1 MSKPHHGFPSGY
13 FKIRS
18 RLTGKC
24 LEIKDGGTNRATP
37 IITNNCHD
45 GHHQLWYA
53 DKLGRVVSRLNGMA
67 LDIKGVN
74 KANGATLHTWNT
86 HGMKNQQWYVDS
98 IGRIVSRLNQKSLS
112 FDENNKG
119 ATPAYMWESIN
130 GPAQKWYFEKA
141 QDSDRTVSLKKRYS
155 GTQGV
160 QKVPGDKILPAA
172 GFTYQFWMKLDKFE
186 GGKWKAIFSKSKDHA
201 NAKNRAPGIWIY
213 PNELRFHLKTN
224 TTKDWNEGI
233 PNDPVYDIP
242 LRKWINVAFTINGN
256 RMEFYVD
263 GNRTSTGKLKGH
275 FNPNNSHLW
284 IGHDNKSIHV
294 RDLEYTNYV
303 LNPEQIA
310 KNMRSTDPRLADKP
324 KKAIQGQG
332 PTEDIPDLGVRITK
346 FISNGS
352 KSACPPHRAR
362 LGTGRSWCAKD
373 ETGNQYLEA
382 VLDKEYHVKA
392 IMTQGR
398 SDANQ
403 WTKSYAIK
411 YLSNGKWKSA
421 GDTFKGNTDRHTIKT
436 NKVDF
441 NAQKVRFY
449 PLTWNNWPSVRLG
462 FDGVPL
468 SQSKCA
474 RYKDQSVN
482 GSTEMI
488 RKANL
493 DSYNQEC
500 RTISYYKHLEGLKK
514 EQVKYEKL
522 YELLNTTKKRNK
534 DSVTAV
540 KKIKEEMKAVQAKL
554 KRTTLDLELAKAKK
568 CPPMRQCLPVVNP
581 VTTTSVKK
589 ASVNDFDI
597 RTHRDFHKYVSVANV
612 RPCTASRPV
621 SSPAPAPAAKAPL
634 TRAQKC
640 KRARDRRDAALG
652 EETVAE
658 AESEAQEEAKKI
670 ITAIAEAEQK
680 ISPKPKAPVQP
691 IQPVQPVQPVVPKR
705 KSPTCQSRFNVS
717 DNIEM
722 QGGGVYG
729 KLCVLTGSNNDIPSL
744 MKANR
749 MVKATQLA
757 ERKAE
762 EAKTAK
768 KKAEAAKRAVEVQ
781 QAKRAE
787 AARAAKAASPFKTD
801 PYSIQRHKD
810 FGKLMKDY
818 MLKSRCAAPNF
829 PIDDIS
835 KHPDYDSLMEEYA
848 MRVPDT
854 CPQTYMPCPVESLA
868 QYEEC
873 QTIREDITQ
882 HPGYDDFMTEQT
894 RLAGV
899 VMNAD
904 GTVSESK
911 VKTTAEVMK
920 KIMESGTP
928 EQKRAVLGS
937 MEQHP
942 DYGDYVHISRVHK
955 MSKDMLDDAIKH
967 GKLPV
972 NCSEDITKHPGYK
985 KLMEKYA
992 LRDSAVCPPV
1002 FRPCKPLKAYDIT
1015 QHPDAKNYVRKS
1027 DLAKIK
1033 SKLMK
1038 LATKNEKSRAVIRQQ
1053 QLALD
1058 KLRAQHQNVVDRYV
1072 PIGNHPDIHRYI
1084 LKTQIPSLMDRE
1096 CRQNFKN
1103 KK

>member
-45 GHHQLWYA
+45 GLHQLWYA

-74 KANGATLHTWNT
+74 KANGATLHTWT
-86 HGMKNQQWYVDS
+86 PHGMKNQQWYVDS

-119 ATPAYMWESIN
+119 ATPVYMWENIN
-130 GPAQKWYFEKA
+130 GPAQKWYFEKE
-141 QDSDRTVSLKKRYS
+141 QDSDRTISLRKRYS
-155 GTQGV
+155 GTQGI
-160 QKVPGDKILPAA
+160 QKVPADKVMPSAA
-172 GFTYQFWMKLDKFE
+172 STYQFWMKLDKFV
-186 GGKWKAIFSKSKDHA
+186 GGKWKAIFNKSKSPD
-201 NAKNRAPGIWIY
+201 NAKNRAPGIWIH
-213 PNELRFHLKTN
+213 PNELRFHLRTN

-233 PNDPVYDIP
+233 PNDPAYDIP
-242 LRKWINVAFTINGN
+242 LLKWINVAFTVNGN

-263 GNRTSTGKLKGH
+263 GNRVSTGKLKGH
-275 FNPNNSHLW
+275 FNPNNDNLW
-284 IGHDNKSIHV
+284 IGKDNKSIHI
-294 RDLEYTNYV
+294 RDLEYTNYA
-303 LNPEQIA
+303 LSTEQIT
-310 KNMRSTDPRLADKP
+310 KNMKSTDPRLSDQP
-324 KKAIQGQG
+324 KKAAQG
-332 PTEDIPDLGVRITK
+332 PTEDLPDLGVRITK

-352 KSACPPHRAR
+352 KDTCPPHRAR

-373 ETGNQYLEA
+373 ETGNHYLEA

-398 SDANQ
+398 SDSNQ
-403 WTKSYAIK
+403 WTKTYTIK

-468 SQSKCA
+468 AQSKCA
-474 RYKDQSVN
+474 QYKDLSIN
-482 GSTEMI
+482 GSTEML

-493 DSYNQEC
+493 DSYNREC
-500 RTISYYKHLEGLKK
+500 RTISYYNHLEGLKK

-522 YELLNTTKKRNK
+522 YELLNTMKKRNK
-534 DSVTAV
+534 DSVEMV

-554 KRTTLDLELAKAKK
+554 KRTTLDLELARAKK
-568 CPPMRQCLPVVNP
+568 CPPVRQCLPVINP

-589 ASVNDFDI
+589 PSINDFDI
-597 RTHRDFHKYVSVANV
+597 RTHRDFHKYIPVTDV
-612 RPCTASRPV
+612 RPCTAGRPV
-621 SSPAPAPAAKAPL
+621 SDQGPVTPL
-634 TRAQKC
+634 THAEKC
-640 KRARDRRDAALG
+640 RRARERRDAALG
-652 EETVAE
+652 KATVAE
-658 AESEAQEEAKKI
+658 VEEEAKEEAKKI
-670 ITAIAEAEQK
+670 ITTIAG
-680 ISPKPKAPVQP
+680 
-691 IQPVQPVQPVVPKR
+691 
-705 KSPTCQSRFNVS
+705 TCQSRFNVGN
-717 DNIEM
+717 NIEM
-722 QGGGVYG
+722 KGGGVYG
-729 KLCVLTGSNNDIPSL
+729 KLCVLTGSNDDIPSV
-744 MKANR
+744 KTVKT
-749 MVKATQLA
+749 VKAS
-757 ERKAE
+757 KASE
-762 EAKTAK
+762 TG
-768 KKAEAAKRAVEVQ
+768 AVAGAGTEVT
-781 QAKRAE
+781 E
-787 AARAAKAASPFKTD
+787 SETPFQDD

-810 FGKLMKDY
+810 FGKLMNDY
-818 MLKSRCAAPNF
+818 MLKSHCMPPNVQVGK
-829 PIDDIS
+829 IT
-835 KHPDYDSLMEEYA
+835 KHPDYHKLMDKYA

-854 CPQTYMPCPVESLA
+854 RPQTYMPCPLDSVDK
-868 QYEEC
+868 YREC
-873 QTIREDITQ
+873 RTIRKDITK
-882 HPGYDDFMTEQT
+882 HPDYDDFMAKQANM
-894 RLAGV
+894 AGV

-904 GTVSESK
+904 GTVSENK
-911 VKTTAEVMK
+911 VRTTAKIVE
-920 KIMESGTP
+920 KIMKAGTP
-928 EQKRAVLGS
+928 DQKRAVLGP
-937 MEQHP
+937 MNQHP
-942 DYGDYVHISRVHK
+942 DYKDYVHLSRVHK
-955 MSKDMLDDAIKH
+955 MSKDMLDRAIKE

-972 NCSEDITKHPGYK
+972 NCSSDITKHPGYK
-985 KLMEKYA
+985 KLMDKYA
-992 LRDSAVCPPV
+992 LRENTACPPV
-1002 FRPCKPLKAYDIT
+1002 FRPCKPLSSYRIE
-1015 QHPDAKNYVRKS
+1015 QHPDAKNYVHKS
-1027 DLAKIK
+1027 DLNRIK

-1038 LATKNEKSRAVIRQQ
+1038 LALKNEKARAVIRQQ

-1072 PIGNHPDIHRYI
+1072 PIANHPDIHRYI